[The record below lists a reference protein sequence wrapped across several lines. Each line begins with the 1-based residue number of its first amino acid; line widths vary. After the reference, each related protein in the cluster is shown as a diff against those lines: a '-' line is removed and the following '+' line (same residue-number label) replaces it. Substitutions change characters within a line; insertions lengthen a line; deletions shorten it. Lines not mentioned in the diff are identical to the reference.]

1 MTSCGLWLSRRR
13 LVAVVVDD
21 DGRASPA
28 TFATPDDEGR
38 WALLDQVDAV
48 HGLDWE
54 LVLAED
60 LLKTDTVS
68 RLALERGHPVWVAPQ
83 RLVQAIRQAAG
94 LATGPPAR
102 VAAMVARLVIVP
114 GFRNHLRRVERCF
127 CDHRQ
132 LPLL

>member
-1 MTSCGLWLSRRR
+1 MTSCGVWLSRQR

-21 DGRASPA
+21 EGRASPA
-28 TFATPDDEGR
+28 IFATPDDEGR
-38 WALLDQVDAV
+38 WALLEHVDAV

-54 LVLAED
+54 LVLPED
-60 LLKTDTVS
+60 LLKSDTIS
-68 RLALERGHPVWVAPQ
+68 RLALEHGHRVWVAPQ
-83 RLVQAIRQAAG
+83 RLVQAMRHAAG

-114 GFRNHLRRVERCF
+114 GFRSYLRRVERCF

>member
-1 MTSCGLWLSRRR
+1 MTSCGIWLSRQR

-38 WALLDQVDAV
+38 WALLEQVDAV

-54 LVLAED
+54 LVLSED
-60 LLKTDTVS
+60 LLKSDTIS
-68 RLALERGHPVWVAPQ
+68 RFALERGHGLWAAPWQ
-83 RLVQAIRQAAG
+83 LVEAIRRVTG
-94 LATGPPAR
+94 LASGAPGR
-102 VAAMVARLVIVP
+102 VAAMIARLAIVP
-114 GFRNHLRRVERCF
+114 GFRSYLRRVERCF